1 MDIAYLVVLTVMG
14 YRVSNVVIVGKRN
27 PGWFVSLMHLAN
39 FHKMNNACMHFYL
52 SSLGRKVL
60 FRKAGGGA

>member
-39 FHKMNNACMHFYL
+39 FHKI
-52 SSLGRKVL
+52 
-60 FRKAGGGA
+60 FRIPAE